1 MREEI
6 FKMEREGLV
15 KQGDTVEILERSS
28 AVNYHYIIEPAVAM
42 SGCFYETNRI
52 KSKQGI
58 VKEIQQNPRGY
69 YVVVSFDE

>member
-28 AVNYHYIIEPAVAM
+28 NVNYHYIIEPAVAM
-42 SGCFYETNRI
+42 SGCYYETDRI

-69 YVVVSFDE
+69 YVVVAFDE